1 VNANGPAPERP
12 EPVAPPPELALLAAE
27 PETAESITTRSPQPV
42 DLDDLLEP
50 FASRG
55 MDLGLQRL
63 EGALAAGGHPE
74 RRFRAVQV
82 AGTNGKGSIA
92 TFLHVIL
99 RAAGLRCGI
108 YRSPHLV
115 SWCERIQLND
125 RWIAPATLR
134 ADLARWRPIA
144 AAHLLTPFEWLTAAA
159 FDRFALAELDLSVLE
174 VGLGGR
180 LDATTAHPHRPVVG
194 FGAIG
199 LDHCEHLGADLAS
212 IAREKAGVL
221 SAGCM
226 AFSAPQDPEVATV
239 LETEARRFGA
249 ELRWVAP
256 LAAPEA
262 GGPELGLPGMVQ
274 RSNGAVAVGMARALA
289 ERGWPRPEAPLSEAA
304 ILAGLAAARWPG
316 RLETRHFRGVP
327 LLLDGAHNPPAAVVL
342 RRELDRLGAGG
353 RTWLIG
359 IQRHKDGAAVLRALI
374 GPEDRALIVP
384 IPEHRA
390 WSLDE
395 LTAACPDLAGQLAS
409 VLELENGLQQL
420 SGAAAGESLS
430 GRALPVVAGSLYLLG
445 AVMPLLDPLP
455 TRSPAP
461 TGAGGPG
468 GGS

>member
-1 VNANGPAPERP
+1 MSATGPASERR
-12 EPVAPPPELALLAAE
+12 EPVDRPPALASQAD
-27 PETAESITTRSPQPV
+27 ESMTTGSPQLV

-55 MDLGLQRL
+55 MDLGLERL
-63 EGALAAGGHPE
+63 QGALAAGGHPE

-92 TFLHVIL
+92 TFLHAIL

-144 AAHLLTPFEWLTAAA
+144 AAHQLTPFEWLTAAA
-159 FDRFALAELDLSVLE
+159 FDRFARADLDLSVLE

-180 LDATTAHPHRPVVG
+180 LDATTAHPQRPVVG

-221 SAGCM
+221 TAGCL
-226 AFSAPQDPEVATV
+226 AISAPQPPEAAAT
-239 LETEARRFGA
+239 LKAEARRLGA
-249 ELRWVAP
+249 ELCWVEP

-262 GGPELGLPGMVQ
+262 GGPTLGLSGVVQ
-274 RSNGAVAVGMARALA
+274 RSNGAVAVAMAQALSERA
-289 ERGWPRPEAPLSEAA
+289 WPRPEVPLGQAA

-316 RLETRHFRGVP
+316 RLETRHFQGVR

-342 RRELDRLGAGG
+342 RRELDRLGTGA
-353 RTWLIG
+353 RLWMIG
-359 IQRHKDGAAVLRALI
+359 IQRHKDGAAVLRALL

-384 IPEHRA
+384 IPDHRA
-390 WSLDE
+390 WSLDA
-395 LTAACPDLAGQLAS
+395 LAAACPDLADQLAS
-409 VLELENGLQQL
+409 LPDLEAGLQQL
-420 SGAAAGESLS
+420 IPSGASDTRL
-430 GRALPVVAGSLYLLG
+430 GREVPVVAGSLYLLG
-445 AVMPLLDPLP
+445 AVIPLLDPLQTP
-455 TRSPAP
+455 AALRPAP
-461 TGAGGPG
+461 QVRGV
-468 GGS
+468 GS

>member
-1 VNANGPAPERP
+1 MSFTGPASEQAA
-12 EPVAPPPELALLAAE
+12 PVDRTPALASVAAE
-27 PETAESITTRSPQPV
+27 SFTAESGTAESATGESETTESPEPV

-55 MDLGLQRL
+55 MDLGLKRL

-74 RRFRAVQV
+74 QRFRAVQV

-92 TFLHVIL
+92 TFLHAIL

-108 YRSPHLV
+108 YRSPHLM

-144 AAHLLTPFEWLTAAA
+144 AAHQLTPFEWLTAAA
-159 FDRFALAELDLSVLE
+159 FDRFARADLDLSVLE

-221 SAGCM
+221 SAGCL
-226 AFSAPQDPEVATV
+226 AFSAPQAPEVAAM
-239 LETEARRFGA
+239 LEAEAGRLGS

-262 GGPELGLPGMVQ
+262 GGQELGLRGVVQ
-274 RSNGAVAVGMARALA
+274 RSNGAVAVAMARALA
-289 ERGWPRPEAPLSEAA
+289 ERAWPRPEAPLSEAA

-316 RLETRHFRGVP
+316 RLETRHFQGVP

-342 RRELDRLGAGG
+342 RRELDQLGAGG
-353 RTWLIG
+353 RSWLIG
-359 IQRHKDGAAVLRALI
+359 IQRHKDGAAVLRELL

-384 IPEHRA
+384 IPDHRA
-390 WSLDE
+390 WSLEE
-395 LTAACPDLAGQLAS
+395 LASACPDLAGQLTS
-409 VLELENGLQQL
+409 VPALEDGLQQL
-420 SGAAAGESLS
+420 TGAATGALPPGCE
-430 GRALPVVAGSLYLLG
+430 LPVVAGSLYLLG
-445 AVMPLLDPLP
+445 AVIPLLDPLQ
-455 TRSPAP
+455 A
-461 TGAGGPG
+461 
-468 GGS
+468 

>member
-1 VNANGPAPERP
+1 MNSVTADAMGTGSPE
-12 EPVAPPPELALLAAE
+12 
-27 PETAESITTRSPQPV
+27 PV

-55 MDLGLQRL
+55 MDLGLERL
-63 EGALAAGGHPE
+63 QGALAAGGHPE
-74 RRFRAVQV
+74 QRFRAVQV

-92 TFLHVIL
+92 TFLHAIL

-125 RWIAPATLR
+125 HWIAPATLR
-134 ADLARWRPIA
+134 ADLTRWRPIA
-144 AAHLLTPFEWLTAAA
+144 AAHNLTPFELLTAAA
-159 FDRFALAELDLSVLE
+159 FDRFARADLDLSVLE

-221 SAGCM
+221 TAGCL
-226 AFSAPQDPEVATV
+226 AISAPQHPEAAAM
-239 LETEARRFGA
+239 LEAEARRLGA
-249 ELRWVAP
+249 ELHWVAP

-262 GGPELGLPGMVQ
+262 GGPELGLSGVVQ

-289 ERGWPRPEAPLSEAA
+289 ERAWPWPGAPLSEAA
-304 ILAGLAAARWPG
+304 IQAGLAAARWPG

-353 RTWLIG
+353 RNWLIG
-359 IQRHKDGAAVLRALI
+359 IQRHKDGVAVLRALL

-384 IPEHRA
+384 IPDHRA
-390 WSLDE
+390 WSIDE
-395 LTAACPDLAGQLAS
+395 LAAACPDLAAQLAS
-409 VLELENGLQQL
+409 VPELEGGLQQL
-420 SGAAAGESLS
+420 TRAVAGESLS
-430 GRALPVVAGSLYLLG
+430 GSPLPVVAGSLYLLG
-445 AVMPLLDPLP
+445 AVIPLLDPLQA
-455 TRSPAP
+455 RSPAP
-461 TGAGGPG
+461 TGAGAPDR
-468 GGS
+468 GS